1 MEQKLFERKI
11 LARIKGQLAQGKIQ
25 VLVGSRQVGK
35 TSILKYL
42 QQEMSNVIYLD
53 VDRLADLSMFETA
66 DSFLRFIQASRPKKN
81 ETAFVFVDEFQ
92 QIPHIGKILK
102 AIHDHHAD
110 IQFIISGSSSLNIMQ
125 HLDESLAGRKRVHS
139 IYPLDFEEYLL
150 FTGDPYRDYFLSTG
164 SFEFV
169 PELFPHLQHRFEEF
183 IQFGGY
189 PAVSLLDNVT
199 DRVEEIND
207 IVRSYIEKDI
217 KSFFKIDNILTYNK
231 LLKRLSLNIGNL
243 LNLQAV
249 SGDVGIVRQE
259 LDRYLY
265 LLANTYIIDVVAPF
279 YRNKIN
285 ELKKMSKLFF
295 VDTGIRNFLI
305 ANVQSLS
312 QRTDRGALVENA
324 VYSEL
329 LKNKALLKEIK
340 FWRTTAKSEVD
351 FVLLEGEEI
360 IPIEV
365 KYQNNVR
372 SIPRTIKSF
381 IDSYHPA
388 RAWVITRD
396 QSFRLTFKKCEVT
409 FLPAFFCC
417 KIMTSRMGEGTSKT

>member
-1 MEQKLFERKI
+1 MEKQLFERKI
-11 LARIKGQLAQGKIQ
+11 LASIKSQLAQGKIQ

-66 DSFLRFIQASRPKKN
+66 DSFLRFIQVSRPIKN

-102 AIHDHHAD
+102 AIHDHHPD

-150 FTGDPYRDYFLSTG
+150 FTGDRYRDYFSSTE
-164 SFEFV
+164 SFHFV
-169 PELFPHLQHRFEEF
+169 PEAFPHLQHYFEEF

-189 PAVSLLDNVT
+189 PAVSLLDNAA
-199 DRVEEIND
+199 DKVEELND

-249 SGDVGIVRQE
+249 SGDVGIARQE

-265 LLANTYIIDVVAPF
+265 LLANTCIIDVVAPF

-285 ELKKMSKLFF
+285 EPKKMASCF
-295 VDTGIRNFLI
+295 
-305 ANVQSLS
+305 S
-312 QRTDRGALVENA
+312 
-324 VYSEL
+324 
-329 LKNKALLKEIK
+329 
-340 FWRTTAKSEVD
+340 
-351 FVLLEGEEI
+351 
-360 IPIEV
+360 
-365 KYQNNVR
+365 
-372 SIPRTIKSF
+372 
-381 IDSYHPA
+381 
-388 RAWVITRD
+388 
-396 QSFRLTFKKCEVT
+396 
-409 FLPAFFCC
+409 
-417 KIMTSRMGEGTSKT
+417 

>member
-1 MEQKLFERKI
+1 MEKQLFERKCF
-11 LARIKGQLAQGKIQ
+11 ARIKNQLTQGKIQ

-42 QQEMSNVIYLD
+42 QREMRNVIYLD
-53 VDRLADLSMFETA
+53 VDRLADLSMFETV
-66 DSFLRFIQASRPKKN
+66 DSFLRFIQVSRPQKN
-81 ETAFVFVDEFQ
+81 GTVFVFVDEFQ
-92 QIPHIGKILK
+92 QIPHVGKILK
-102 AIHDHHAD
+102 AIHDHHPD
-110 IQFIISGSSSLNIMQ
+110 IQFIVSGSSSLNIMQ

-139 IYPLDFEEYLL
+139 VYPLDFEEYLL
-150 FTGDPYRDYFLSTG
+150 FTSDPYRDYFSTTK
-164 SFEFV
+164 SFDFV
-169 PELFPHLQHRFEEF
+169 PEAFPHLQHHFEEF

-189 PAVSLLDNVT
+189 PAVSLLDNAT
-199 DRVEEIND
+199 DKVEELND

-243 LNLQAV
+243 LNMQSVA
-249 SGDVGIVRQE
+249 GDVGIARQA
-259 LDRYLY
+259 LDRYLF
-265 LLANTYIIDVVAPF
+265 LLANTYIIDVIAPF
-279 YRNKIN
+279 YQNKIN

-312 QRTDRGALVENA
+312 QRTDMGALVENA

-329 LKNKALLKEIK
+329 LKNKTLLQEIK

-351 FVLLEGEEI
+351 FILLQGDEL

-365 KYQNNVR
+365 KYQNNVT

-388 RAWVITRD
+388 RAWVVTKS
-396 QSFRLTFKKCEVT
+396 QSFLQLYKKCEVS
-409 FLPAFFCC
+409 FLPAFFSS
-417 KIMTSRMGEGTSKT
+417 KIVTSEIAEWSK